1 VRVAVVGGGAWG
13 TALACHAARLDHDV
27 SLWAIEPQVAEDV
40 SVRHENVAYLPGVA
54 LPVRLRASTDLAS
67 VVLDAGLVVL
77 VSPSQHLRWAAAQ
90 VAPSLRDDALVL
102 VATKG
107 MEEGTHALMTDVVR
121 EVIPRVTPDR
131 LAALSGPSFARE
143 VAAGLPTDVVAA
155 SAGMAAARAV
165 QEALHSPMF
174 RVYASRDLV
183 GVQVGGAVKNVI
195 AVAAGACDGLSLGLN
210 ARAALTTRG
219 LAEMSRLG
227 VALGADPLTFLG
239 LAGVGDLFLTCG
251 GELSRNRKLGM
262 AVAQG
267 KDPQEY
273 VKAHKWVAE
282 GFRTSAAAWALA
294 TARGVDMPITEQ
306 VHHVLHHRR
315 PLLEAMKLL
324 VTRAHKEELV
334 GIRGSRTA
342 EDQERGGG

>member
-1 VRVAVVGGGAWG
+1 MRVAVVGGGAWG
-13 TALACHAARLDHDV
+13 TALAAHAARLDHEV
-27 SLWAIEPQVAEDV
+27 ALWAIEPDVAADV
-40 SVRHENVAYLPGVA
+40 TGRHENRTYLPGVA
-54 LPVRLRASTDLAS
+54 LPPSLRASTDAEA
-67 VVLDAGLVVL
+67 VVGDARLVVL
-77 VSPSQHLRWAAAQ
+77 VPPSEHLRSVAAR
-90 VAPSLRDDALVL
+90 VARTVSPEALVV

-107 MEEGTHALMTDVVR
+107 IEEGTHALMTDVVR
-121 EVIPRVTPDR
+121 EALPQVAPDR
-131 LAALSGPSFARE
+131 LAVLSGPSFARE
-143 VAAGLPTDVVAA
+143 VASGLPTDVVVA
-155 SAGMAAARAV
+155 SASMTAARAV
-165 QEALHSPMF
+165 QAALHAPMF
-174 RVYASRDLV
+174 RVYASGDMT

-251 GELSRNRKLGM
+251 GELSRNRRLGM

-267 KDPQEY
+267 EDPQAY
-273 VKAHKWVAE
+273 VKAHKSVAE

-306 VHHVLHHRR
+306 VHHVLHHGR
-315 PLLEAMKLL
+315 PLLEAMRLL
-324 VTRAHKEELV
+324 VTRAHKEELA
-334 GIRGSRTA
+334 GLQPRT
-342 EDQERGGG
+342 